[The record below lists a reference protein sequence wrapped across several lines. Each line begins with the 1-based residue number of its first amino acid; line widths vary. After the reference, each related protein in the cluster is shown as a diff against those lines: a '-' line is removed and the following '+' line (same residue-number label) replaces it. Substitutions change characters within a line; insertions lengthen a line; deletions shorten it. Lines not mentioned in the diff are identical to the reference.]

1 MKRPSR
7 RHWKT
12 IALVTASLASSAAGA
27 DTFRCGSNLINT
39 GDRAFEV
46 ERKCGQPVQRDLV
59 GYTLGPNHRR
69 EMMREEWVYG
79 PKNDIFSILTF
90 EGNRLVRIETS
101 RAN

>member
-1 MKRPSR
+1 MKTIG
-7 RHWKT
+7 RHWKVVFLL
-12 IALVTASLASSAAGA
+12 AASLASSIAGA
-27 DTFRCGSNLINT
+27 DTLRCGSNLINT
-39 GDRAFEV
+39 GDRTFEV

-59 GYTLGPNHRR
+59 GYTLGPNQRR

-79 PKNDIFSILTF
+79 PDNGVFNILTF

>member
-1 MKRPSR
+1 MKRTR
-7 RHWKT
+7 RRQWKM
-12 IALVTASLASSAAGA
+12 ASLFTAGLVSSVAGA
-27 DTFRCGSNLINT
+27 DTLRCGSNLINT
-39 GDRAFEV
+39 GDRTFEV

-59 GYTLGPNHRR
+59 GYTLGPNQRR

-79 PKNDIFSILTF
+79 PNNGIFSILTF